1 MSEAK
6 LIKHEGIKKGL
17 ILLGP
22 FSVKVSLA
30 LAIDCKP
37 PIPEPIK
44 TPALLEVSSSNFP
57 MSASFI
63 AWSAAAIAYK
73 IKSSIFL

>member
-1 MSEAK
+1 M
-6 LIKHEGIKKGL
+6 
-17 ILLGP
+17 
-22 FSVKVSLA
+22 
-30 LAIDCKP
+30 DCKP

-44 TPALLEVSSSNFP
+44 TPAFLEVSSSNLP
-57 MSASFI
+57 MSESLI